1 MLAFQPAK
9 PDPIEERWAE
19 LRVEEAEFVFLGDL
33 REREQE
39 STRAELRS
47 AQVVF
52 RRALGAVTPDF
63 TVYVSTNQDLLNQ
76 TSWGW

>member
-1 MLAFQPAK
+1 M
-9 PDPIEERWAE
+9 
-19 LRVEEAEFVFLGDL
+19 EEAEFVFLGDL
-33 REREQE
+33 TEREQE